1 MVREQNKGAD
11 GDDERHRKNGLPYR
25 LPILASAAS
34 LLLAFITW
42 RTTASFSLYLD
53 TFADWVFLFIGA
65 VSVLWLVEQSY
76 LAVKTRSRP
85 ASLWISA
92 VLSAVLVLL
101 LFESAQP
108 PTKGLGAVVCD
119 FGNVGFG
126 YGKGP
131 VWIKAATTTD
141 GYYRLVVHWGGKKK
155 DHVYHLDND
164 RYFTLSEDS
173 FFATEKTSATIT
185 PPLGLSCGHGS
196 PPSDATSV
204 ALVGWQSA
212 PPADQAKR

>member
-1 MVREQNKGAD
+1 MVRERDECAD
-11 GDDERHRKNGLPYR
+11 GDDERKQKNGPPYR
-25 LPILASAAS
+25 RPILAGAAS
-34 LLLAFITW
+34 LILAFITW

-76 LAVKTRSRP
+76 LAVQMRSRP
-85 ASLWISA
+85 ASFWISA
-92 VLSAVLVLL
+92 VLSPVLVLL
-101 LFESAQP
+101 FFESAQP
-108 PTKGLGAVVCD
+108 PTKGLGTVVCN

-141 GYYRLVVHWGGKKK
+141 GDYRLVVRWGGKKN

-164 RYFTLSEDS
+164 RHFTLSEDN
-173 FFATEKTSATIT
+173 FFATDKTSVTIT
-185 PPLGLSCGHGS
+185 PPVELSCGHGS
-196 PPSDATSV
+196 PPSGATSI

-212 PPADQAKR
+212 PSAGQAKR